1 VPNGCTTPAL
11 ATLFTAVAGLFKSGD
26 DMKLGL
32 HAGYW
37 GLGITGDEQLDMAKE
52 ADRLEFDSI
61 WAAEA
66 YGSDAATVLS
76 WIAANTVRARIASGI
91 FQMPARTPAMTA
103 MTAATLDNISAGR
116 FVLGLGISGPQVVE
130 GWHGE
135 PFDRPLKRTREY
147 VEIVRKA
154 LARETLSYDGEIYKL
169 PRPDGPG
176 KPLKLIIEPVQE
188 RIPIYLA
195 AIGPKNT
202 ALAFEIADGWLPT
215 IFAPDHLDVFKPA
228 MEEGAARAGR
238 SVSDVDIAPMTSL
251 AIYDD
256 VEEARNLMRPYL
268 ALYIGGMGS
277 RDKNFYN
284 QLVTRYGYGDAA
296 REVQN
301 LYLSG
306 KQAEAMALIPS
317 ELIDKV
323 SLCGP
328 KAAVKDRLAVY
339 RESGVGT
346 LLVSP
351 VAPTHGERL
360 RMLRDLAEIAA

>member
-1 VPNGCTTPAL
+1 
-11 ATLFTAVAGLFKSGD
+11 
-26 DMKLGL
+26 MKLGL

-37 GLGITGDEQLDMAKE
+37 GLGVTGEEQLAMAKE
-52 ADRLEFDSI
+52 ADGLGYDTI

-66 YGSDAATVLS
+66 YGSDAATVLA
-76 WIAANTVRARIASGI
+76 WIAANTSNIRIASGI
-91 FQMPARTPAMTA
+91 FQMPARTPTMTA

-130 GWHGE
+130 GWHGQ
-135 PFDRPLKRTREY
+135 PFDRPLRRTREY
-147 VEIVRKA
+147 VDIVRKA
-154 LARETLSYDGEIYKL
+154 LARETVTYDGEIYQL
-169 PRPDGPG
+169 PRPGGPG
-176 KPLKLIIEPVQE
+176 KPLKLIIRPVQE
-188 RIPIYLA
+188 RIPVYLA

-215 IFAPDHLDVFKPA
+215 IFSPDHLDVFRPS
-228 MEEGAARAGR
+228 MEEGAQRSGR
-238 SVSDVDIAPMTSL
+238 SVTDVDVAPMTSL

-256 VEEARNLMRPYL
+256 VEEARNYMRPYL

-296 REVQN
+296 REIQD

-306 KQAEAMALIPS
+306 KQAEAMAKIPA

-323 SLCGP
+323 SLCGT
-328 KAAVKDRLAVY
+328 KDAVRDRLAAY
-339 RESGVGT
+339 RDAGVGT
-346 LLVSP
+346 LLVM
-351 VAPTHGERL
+351 PTAASQDERL

>member
-1 VPNGCTTPAL
+1 
-11 ATLFTAVAGLFKSGD
+11 
-26 DMKLGL
+26 MKLGL

-52 ADRLEFDSI
+52 ADRLGYDSV

-66 YGSDAATVLS
+66 YGSDAATVLA
-76 WIAANTVRARIASGI
+76 WIAAATTKIKVASGI

-103 MTAATLDNISAGR
+103 MTAATLDNISMGR

-130 GWHGE
+130 GWHGQ

-154 LARETLSYDGEIYKL
+154 LAREVVTYDGDIYKL

-176 KPLKLIIEPVQE
+176 KPLKLIIRPVQD

-215 IFAPDHLDVFKPA
+215 IFSPDHLDEFKSS
-228 MEEGAARAGR
+228 MEEGAGRAGR
-238 SVSDVDIAPMTSL
+238 DVAEVDIAPMTSL

-256 VEEARNLMRPYL
+256 IEVARDLMRPYL

-296 REVQN
+296 REIQS

-306 KQAEAMALIPS
+306 KQAEAMALIPT

-328 KAAVKDRLAVY
+328 KAAVKERLSVY
-339 RESGVGT
+339 REAGVGT

-351 VAPTHGERL
+351 VAAHHGERL

>member
-1 VPNGCTTPAL
+1 
-11 ATLFTAVAGLFKSGD
+11 
-26 DMKLGL
+26 MKLGL

-37 GLGITGDEQLDMAKE
+37 GLGVTGDEQLAMARA
-52 ADRLEFDSI
+52 ADELGYDSI

-66 YGSDAATVLS
+66 YGSDTATVLA
-76 WIAANTVRARIASGI
+76 WFAANTTRVKIASGI

-103 MTAATLDNISAGR
+103 MTAATLDNISDGR

-130 GWHGE
+130 GWHGQ
-135 PFDRPLKRTREY
+135 PFDRPLARTREY

-154 LARETLSYDGEIYKL
+154 LARETLAYDGDIYQL
-169 PRPDGPG
+169 PRPGGPG
-176 KPLKLIIEPVQE
+176 KPLKLIIKPVQD
-188 RIPIYLA
+188 RIPVYLA

-215 IFAPDHLDVFKPA
+215 IFSPDHLDVFKA
-228 MEEGAARAGR
+228 SMDEGAARAGR
-238 SVSDVDIAPMTSL
+238 STTEVDIAPMTSL

-256 VEEARNLMRPYL
+256 VSEARNFMRPYL

-277 RDKNFYN
+277 REKNFYN

-296 REVQN
+296 REIQD

-306 KQAEAMALIPS
+306 RQADAMAKIPA

-328 KAAVKDRLAVY
+328 KEAVRERLDAY
-339 RESGVGT
+339 RDAGVGT

-351 VAPTHGERL
+351 AAPSHEERL
-360 RMLRDLAEIAA
+360 RMLRDLAEIAT